1 MIELDGSEGEGGG
14 QVLRTALALSM
25 ITGVPLRIERI
36 RARRSKPGLM
46 RQHLA
51 CVQAAMQISGAE
63 CEGAELGSQQLRF
76 TPGPIRAGDYR
87 YAIASAGSC
96 MLVLQTVLPALL
108 RADGPSRLELQGGT
122 HNPLAPSFD
131 FLARAY
137 APLARRLGAGL
148 TLDLRR
154 RGFYP
159 AGGGAVTAEI
169 TPPVKGLVPVDIAQ
183 RGAVQNLSAECIVA
197 GLPRAIAR
205 RELDVL
211 AEQLGWTQDQLLV
224 AASHQNEGPGNALT
238 ATLAHAEVTEV
249 FTAYGA
255 KGVHAETVAGTL
267 AREVGAYLASDAALG
282 PHLADQWLL
291 LLALAVHDSGTP
303 AYFTCSEITGH
314 TNTNAS
320 VIERF
325 LPVVIRHAA
334 QAGGHRVDISPA

>member
-25 ITGVPLRIERI
+25 ITGVPLGIEHI
-36 RARRSKPGLM
+36 RAKRAKPGLM

-51 CVQAAMQISGAE
+51 CVQAATEISGAQ

-76 TPGPIRAGDYR
+76 TPGPVRAGEYR

-108 RADGPSRLELQGGT
+108 LADGPSRLELQGGT

-131 FLARAY
+131 FVARAY
-137 APLARRLGAGL
+137 APLARRLGADL
-148 TLDLRR
+148 TLELRR

-159 AGGGAVTAEI
+159 AGGGSVLADI
-169 TPPVKGLVPVDIAQ
+169 TPATGGLLPVDIAQ
-183 RGAVQNLSAECIVA
+183 RGPPLNLSAECIVA

-211 AEQLGWTQDQLLV
+211 GEQLGWTADQLLV

-238 ATLAHAEVTEV
+238 ATLTHAEVTEV

-255 KGVHAETVAGTL
+255 KGVVAETVAGTL
-267 AREVGAYLASDAALG
+267 AREVGEYLASDAALG

-291 LLALAVHDSGTP
+291 LLALAVYGSGKP
-303 AYFTCSEITGH
+303 AHFTCSDITGH
-314 TNTNAS
+314 TVTNAS

-325 LPVVIRHAA
+325 LPVSIRHAA
-334 QAGGHRVDISPA
+334 QPGGHRVDIAPA